1 MCGSGRFS
9 NRSCF
14 TPGATP
20 TISIGFES
28 AVPESAPYCN
38 QLADRILVGE
48 QAVGEAVDR

>member
-1 MCGSGRFS
+1 MCASGRFS

-28 AVPESAPYCN
+28 ARAGVGAELH

-48 QAVGEAVDR
+48 QAIGQRRDR